1 MKQSLLLKGEKRG
14 TIYFY
19 VRDRG
24 FWSRHRTRWMDRK
37 SSGVGGD
44 LRITQAPSEESNIV
58 REIERRAQQIGRTVK
73 GKLGRRNKQ
82 GERRHTEPSLK
93 VTVFWNVTPCRL
105 LPYCRGE
112 GDFCHRIKSTGQ
124 HTDLKRL
131 ADYTASSK
139 TTEATT
145 LAEGCFLECDV
156 VYYIPRS
163 RRNFLPPSSG

>member
-1 MKQSLLLKGEKRG
+1 
-14 TIYFY
+14 
-19 VRDRG
+19 
-24 FWSRHRTRWMDRK
+24 MDRK